1 MVENYVLVGV
11 IGMTRYVIYFEPVDI
26 DAKDIAEAKQI
37 LHFYRIL
44 PTISKIVPAKLIFDY
59 DEKEAPELSK

>member
-1 MVENYVLVGV
+1 
-11 IGMTRYVIYFEPVDI
+11 MTRYVIYFEPVDI
-26 DAKDIAEAKQI
+26 DAKDTAEAMQI